1 MSFGELTPAKTRAF
15 HFFEESGHRTIAI
28 DLNRAC
34 GSGQVLRCF
43 WFALSDHAGYE
54 PLELKRFADCD

>member
-1 MSFGELTPAKTRAF
+1 MRFGELPPAKTRAF

-28 DLNRAC
+28 DLNWAS

-43 WFALSDHAGYE
+43 WFALSDHAGYQ
-54 PLELKRFADCD
+54 PLEL